1 MTVTNAELAE
11 IVARASSLYER
22 LGKSAGEVDEQQ
34 VQERLAQWC
43 QVIAKGNWDKFQ
55 KRLAWDGLDVAEIAP
70 ALGSLPVADCENL
83 PGWAETLREV
93 IQTTYK
99 QFSTS
104 QLSISPAHKNAL
116 PFREVLL
123 PAIIVARGKL
133 LARLGSPS
141 LSPDCLPLEL
151 LSQRAYLELELG
163 LLQKLVELCA
173 KTLEVEF
180 AGFRPLGDRLLNL
193 LKGQTESTPSKTDGN
208 QFLQHLLG
216 DGLLAFFQKYP
227 VLGRL
232 VATTIDLWVEATAEL
247 LLRLKADMPALQQ
260 VYLSVYH
267 SGSENGLGSLG
278 KVAAIQPYLS
288 DAHNQNRCVMALAFE
303 SGLKLVYKPKG
314 LGVEVAYTKLLEW
327 CNRHGAPLPFKVL
340 KVCDRQTHGWVEYAP
355 HLPCEDEAASQRF
368 YQRAGMLLCLSHAL
382 RVVDC
387 HKDNLIAC
395 GEHLVLADMETV
407 AHHEAKPMAEFTEI
421 TEAETAVNRQFWDS
435 VLRTGLL
442 PRWEFSKDGKLAYDI
457 SALGSSEA
465 SSNSPIAANLP
476 VLNGVA
482 LCAGDY
488 LDELVAG
495 FERMYRFLLEQRDAL
510 LAEDSPLTAF
520 RQQRVRFIFRPT
532 KVYGIILEKSNAPEF
547 LQDGADRSIALDFF
561 SRAFL
566 SADKKPAA
574 WPILRAELRA
584 VEQLDIPYF
593 GAFADSDAL
602 TGGLDKPIEAYFE
615 APSYSQVQERL
626 RSLSETD
633 LAQQTEIIKGT
644 FYARIVRDS
653 NRQVGGTPPT
663 TNFSQIN
670 PLTGE
675 ELLRE
680 ATRIAREIQE
690 RAIRG
695 ADGSVKWIGFGYVP
709 SADRFQL
716 MPLDDSLYDGNG
728 GIALFLAALDC
739 IGGTGELRDLALGA
753 FQSVRKALRSS
764 DSEVAQRLS
773 WQGIGGAA
781 GLGSIIYS
789 MVKTSQFLQEPA
801 LLEDALRVANFLAPA
816 RIAADKVLDI
826 TSGTAG
832 AMLGLLVLYSQ
843 TGEPAVLEK
852 AAICGE
858 HLCDNLV
865 GAEGK
870 TRAWKILGE
879 KQYTGF
885 SHGAAGIAYALLR
898 LYAVTQNRAYLKAAC
913 EGIAYERSVFYPA
926 AANWPDLRY
935 IEREGV
941 PRFMVSWCHGAAGIA
956 LARLG
961 GLSVW
966 QTEEICEDVEVALQT
981 TCRHSLQ
988 GVDCVCC
995 GNFGRLEAL
1004 LAGAQKLCRPQ
1015 LREIALQKAA
1025 WGVARAQKMGGYQ
1038 FPNLP
1043 VSAFSPSFF
1052 QGTAGIGYQLLRLA
1066 HPDMLP
1072 SVLLWE

>member
-1 MTVTNAELAE
+1 E
-11 IVARASSLYER
+11 
-22 LGKSAGEVDEQQ
+22 
-34 VQERLAQWC
+34 
-43 QVIAKGNWDKFQ
+43 
-55 KRLAWDGLDVAEIAP
+55 
-70 ALGSLPVADCENL
+70 
-83 PGWAETLREV
+83 
-93 IQTTYK
+93 
-99 QFSTS
+99 
-104 QLSISPAHKNAL
+104 
-116 PFREVLL
+116 
-123 PAIIVARGKL
+123 
-133 LARLGSPS
+133 
-141 LSPDCLPLEL
+141 
-151 LSQRAYLELELG
+151 
-163 LLQKLVELCA
+163 
-173 KTLEVEF
+173 
-180 AGFRPLGDRLLNL
+180 RLLNL
-193 LKGQTESTPSKTDGN
+193 LGGQTESDPNKTDGN

-232 VATTIDLWVEATAEL
+232 VATTIDFWVEATAEFL
-247 LLRLKADMPALQQ
+247 ERLKADMPTIQQ

-278 KVAAIQPYLS
+278 KVTEIKPYLS
-288 DAHNQNRCVMALAFE
+288 DAHNQNRCVMALVFE

-314 LGVEVAYTKLLEW
+314 LGVEVAYTQLLEW

-340 KVCDRQTHGWVEYAP
+340 KVCDMQTHGWVEYAP
-355 HLPCEDEAASQRF
+355 HLPCEDEAAAQRF
-368 YQRAGMLLCLSHAL
+368 YQRAGMLLCLLHAL

-387 HKDNLIAC
+387 HKENLIAC

-407 AHHEAKPMAEFTEI
+407 AHHEAKPMGDFTEI
-421 TEAETAVNRQFWDS
+421 TEAETAVNRHFWDS

-442 PRWEFSKDGKLAYDI
+442 PRWDFSKDGKLAYDI

-465 SSNSPIAANLP
+465 SSNSPIAANMP

-482 LCAGDY
+482 LCVGDY
-488 LDELVAG
+488 LNELVAG

-520 RQQRVRFIFRPT
+520 RRQRVRFIFRPT
-532 KVYGIILEKSNAPEF
+532 KVYGTILQKSNAPEL
-547 LQDGADRSIALDFF
+547 LQDGADRSIALDFL

-566 SADKKPAA
+566 SVEKKPAA
-574 WPILRAELRA
+574 WPIWRAELRA
-584 VEQLDIPYF
+584 VDQLDIPYF
-593 GAFADSDAL
+593 GAFPDSDAL
-602 TGGLDKPIEAYFE
+602 TVGLDQPIEAYFE
-615 APSYSQVQERL
+615 AASYSQVQARL

-633 LAQQTEIIKGT
+633 LAQQIEIIKGT
-644 FYARIVRDS
+644 FYARIVRS
-653 NRQVGGTPPT
+653 GNRQVREAVSSSELSP
-663 TNFSQIN
+663 IN

-695 ADGSVKWIGFGYVP
+695 ADGSVKWIGFAYVT

-728 GIALFLAALDC
+728 GIALFLAALDF
-739 IGGTGELRDLALGA
+739 IRGSGELRDLALGA
-753 FQSVRKALRSS
+753 FQSVRKALRGS
-764 DSEVAQRLS
+764 DAEVAQRFS
-773 WQGIGGAA
+773 WQGIGGAT
-781 GLGSIIYS
+781 GLVSIIYS
-789 MVKTSQFLQEPA
+789 MVKTSQFLQDTA
-801 LLEDALRVANFLAPA
+801 LLEDALRVADLIAPA
-816 RIAADKVLDI
+816 RIAADNVLDI
-826 TSGTAG
+826 TNGTAG
-832 AMLGLLVLYSQ
+832 ALLGLLALHSQ

-852 AAICGE
+852 AVICGD

-870 TRAWKILGE
+870 PRAWKILGE

-898 LYAVTQNRAYLKAAC
+898 LYAVTKNSAYLEAAC
-913 EGIAYERSVFYPA
+913 EGIAYERSVFSPA
-926 AANWPDLRY
+926 AGNWPDLRY

-961 GLSVW
+961 GLSIW

-995 GNFGRLEAL
+995 GNFGRMEAL

-1015 LREIALQKAA
+1015 LRDMALQKAA
-1025 WGVARAQKMGGYQ
+1025 WGVARAQKMGGYH

-1043 VSAFSPSFF
+1043 VFAFSPSFF

-1066 HPDMLP
+1066 HPDALP